1 MPEVFVSYSR
11 KDKDFVR
18 RLHEALT
25 AQNRDTWVD
34 WEDIPPTADWWKE
47 VCAGIE
53 AANAFVFVISPD
65 SVRSA
70 ICLNEIEHAVA
81 NNKRLVPILRREVT
95 EESDR
100 AAMHPAISSHNWLF
114 FRETDDFD
122 AAFQTLIVAMDT
134 DLGHV
139 RQHTRLLVR
148 AREWDNNRR
157 SPDFLL
163 QGEELQKAEAW
174 LSQAVGKQPEPLTL
188 HGAYITASRAAA
200 ARRQRTLLA
209 GVTAALVVALA
220 LAGLSLLLYR
230 EADVQR
236 GIADQNAATAIA
248 AQGEAQIQAANAQTQ
263 AAIAQTQ
270 AAIATAAQGEAQA
283 QAANAQ
289 TQAAIAQ
296 TQAAIA
302 TAAQGEAEQQRNVA
316 QIQATTVA
324 RERDRAR
331 SIGLAGQ
338 AQIELNGPRPERAVL
353 LVLEALRSFP
363 RTWQAEQALGLAIA
377 DQLDQQSLKGHRAAV
392 YTAAFAPDGAR
403 VVTASADGT
412 ARIWDA
418 ASRELLLTLNGHEGS
433 VNRAVWSPDGT
444 RIATASADGTARIWD
459 AASGELLLTL
469 SGHSDSVVVVAW
481 SPDGTQVA
489 TGSAD
494 SAVRLWDASTG
505 RLRHTLTGHTDRVNG
520 VSWSPD
526 GSRLVSVGADR
537 QARIWDAVSGAELFI
552 LAGHNRA
559 VNRAAWS
566 PDSTQVVTVSD
577 DRTGRIWNAQTGA
590 ELYTLQGHIG
600 FVTRVAWS
608 PDGRRILTASADDS
622 ARLWNALSGQLQT
635 VLFGHSDDVTGLAWS
650 ADSARVITTS
660 ADRTARVWDVASGA
674 QLLLL
679 TGHGSTI
686 YSADWSPTG
695 LQVATASED
704 GTARLAQV
712 WTNADDLVRLAQG
725 CCISRALTDE
735 ERQQF
740 GLPIPPGAPPPDTL
754 VSCPGTLESRLYP
767 GARGEVDDQDE
778 TALRVRFG
786 PGLTRQIIAQILPRQ
801 TFRVIEGPQCVDNMA
816 WFRILYGIN
825 AVDGWVS
832 EGSGGVYFVRPL
844 R

>member
-1 MPEVFVSYSR
+1 MPDVFVSYSR

-65 SVRSA
+65 SVRSPV
-70 ICLNEIEHAVA
+70 CRNEIEHAVA

-95 EESDR
+95 SESDR
-100 AAMHPAISSHNWLF
+100 EAMHPAISSHNWLF

-122 AAFQTLIVAMDT
+122 AAFQALITAMDT

-148 AREWDNNRR
+148 AREWDSNQR
-157 SPDFLL
+157 SPGFLL
-163 QGEELQKAEAW
+163 HGEDLQRAEAW
-174 LSQAVGKQPEPLTL
+174 LSQAVGKHPQPLPL
-188 HGAYITASRAAA
+188 HGAYIAASRAAA
-200 ARRQRTLLA
+200 ARRQRSLLA
-209 GVTAALVVALA
+209 GVTVALVVALA
-220 LAGLSLLLYR
+220 LAALSLLLFR
-230 EADVQR
+230 EADLQR
-236 GIADQNAATAIA
+236 GLADQNAATAVA
-248 AQGEAQIQAANAQTQ
+248 AQGEAVL
-263 AAIAQTQ
+263 
-270 AAIATAAQGEAQA
+270 

-302 TAAQGEAEQQRNVA
+302 TAAQGEAERQRNIA
-316 QIQATTVA
+316 QAQATAVA

-338 AQIELNGPRPERAVL
+338 AQIEVNGPRPERAVL

-363 RTWQAEQALGLAIA
+363 RTWQAEQALGLAIK
-377 DQLDQQSLKGHRAAV
+377 DRLEVLQLKGHRGAV
-392 YTAAFAPDGAR
+392 FTSVFSPDGSR
-403 VVTASADGT
+403 VLTASADST

-418 ASRELLLTLNGHEGS
+418 ATGERVHTLDGHQGA
-433 VNRAVWSPDGT
+433 VNRAVWSPDET
-444 RIATASADGTARIWD
+444 RVATASADGTARVWD
-459 AASGELLLTL
+459 AFSGEPLLTL
-469 SGHSDSVVVVAW
+469 SGHQGSVIMVAW
-481 SPDGTQVA
+481 SPDGTRLA
-489 TGSAD
+489 TGGAD
-494 SAVRLWDASTG
+494 STIRIWDAASG
-505 RLRHTLTGHTDRVNG
+505 QSLRTLAGHTDRVNG

-526 GSRLVSVGADR
+526 GTRLASVSADR
-537 QARIWDAVSGAELFI
+537 QARIWDAVSGEEL
-552 LAGHNRA
+552 LTLTGHSRA
-559 VNRAAWS
+559 VNRVAWS
-566 PDSTQVVTVSD
+566 PDSAQLVTVSD
-577 DRTGRIWNAQTGA
+577 DRTGRVWNAQTGA
-590 ELYTLQGHIG
+590 EIYTLQGHIG

-608 PDGRRILTASADDS
+608 PDGRRILTISADDS
-622 ARLWNALSGQLQT
+622 ARLWNALSGQLEA
-635 VLFGHSDDVTGLAWS
+635 VLFGHSDDVTGAAWS
-650 ADSARVITTS
+650 PDSARIITTS
-660 ADRTARVWDVASGA
+660 ADRTARIWDAASGA
-674 QLLLL
+674 QLLVL
-679 TGHGSTI
+679 TGHANTV

-695 LQVATASED
+695 GQVAIASED
-704 GTARLAQV
+704 GTARVAQV
-712 WTNADDLVRLAQG
+712 WTNVEDLVRLAER
-725 CCISRALTDE
+725 CCVSRPLTDE

-754 VSCPGTLESRLYP
+754 ASCPGALESRLYP
-767 GARGEVDDQDE
+767 GARGEVDEEDE

-801 TFRVIEGPQCVDNMA
+801 TFRVLEGPQCVDNMA

-832 EGSGGVYFVRPL
+832 EGSSGAYFVRPL